1 MSARIT
7 QQQLGAGSGINT
19 DDIQENR
26 TLGEDSTSE
35 NLRYTRNGNH
45 SVSIQEVTNT
55 GFIDNIENLNLI
67 LIRVTWNTSKCS

>member
-45 SVSIQEVTNT
+45 
-55 GFIDNIENLNLI
+55 
-67 LIRVTWNTSKCS
+67 